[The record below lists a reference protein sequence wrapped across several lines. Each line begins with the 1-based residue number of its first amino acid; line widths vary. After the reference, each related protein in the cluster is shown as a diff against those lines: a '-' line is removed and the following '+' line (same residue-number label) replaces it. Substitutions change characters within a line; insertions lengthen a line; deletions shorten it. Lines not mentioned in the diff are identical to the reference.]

1 MGQVHPNPALPL
13 TSRITLDRSVPLP
26 EPPVLNFMRPIS
38 TFPEASGEANMRSWM
53 WLCLLCRVT
62 QSSNGTLPQLPYLF
76 SYTLGN
82 GHVFPAPDAS
92 QLLPFLPLLHAQAGG
107 MGTPPAVFWLCLHL
121 PEAILRNVNCS
132 TLNCSTLAPS
142 HFPSLLRLLADNS
155 SQSET
160 MLLALPVFLP
170 P

>member
-13 TSRITLDRSVPLP
+13 TSPITLDRSVPLP

-132 TLNCSTLAPS
+132 TLNCSALAPS
-142 HFPSLLRLLADNS
+142 HFPSTSVHPRFGSWLTSLLSLKLCC
-155 SQSET
+155 
-160 MLLALPVFLP
+160 
-170 P
+170 